1 MPDLFVNS
9 SNTSMFCSLKFFT
22 YLKCVLFNS
31 SGSRPLIDLYEI
43 MLKAPGIY
51 GARFSGAGFR
61 GCCIGLVD
69 ADQAE
74 KAASFVRHQ
83 YQKLQP
89 EFASQIVGRPVL
101 ICSAGDCARI
111 I

>member
-1 MPDLFVNS
+1 
-9 SNTSMFCSLKFFT
+9 MFS
-22 YLKCVLFNS
+22 V
-31 SGSRPLIDLYEI
+31 SGSQPLIDLYEI
-43 MLKAPGIY
+43 MLKAPGVY

-74 KAASFVRHQ
+74 EAASFVK
-83 YQKLQP
+83 YEYEKLQP
-89 EFASQIVGRPVL
+89 DLAKKIMGSPVL
-101 ICSAGDCARI
+101 LCSLGDCAHI